1 MTNISDCII
10 NKQFIHLDK
19 EHFKKITRIKK
30 YIDKLY
36 KQINNLKHNNN
47 NYHHYNKYNMQDMIC
62 ISLVY
67 SIQWLGPA
75 TPHWA
80 INYIITL
87 LMLLFILKKGSLALL
102 IFESLTDYIISMR
115 GFSHSICSNHIFT
128 LLTLFKQICKM

>member
-30 YIDKLY
+30 YIGKLY

-67 SIQWLGPA
+67 SIQ
-75 TPHWA
+75 
-80 INYIITL
+80 
-87 LMLLFILKKGSLALL
+87 
-102 IFESLTDYIISMR
+102 
-115 GFSHSICSNHIFT
+115 
-128 LLTLFKQICKM
+128 